1 MGRGSQPD
9 RPTYAVRHS
18 EEDRLLALAAFAVLD
33 TPPEQAF
40 DDLTWLAAQLCE
52 KPMALVSLVDADRQ
66 WFKSRRGLDLESTPR
81 EQSFCAHALRS
92 PEVLEIPDAVL
103 DPRFADN
110 PLVTGH
116 PHLRFYAGAPL
127 VTADGYVLGTLCVL
141 DTEPG
146 RLNEVQRNQL
156 QILANQ
162 VVSQLVVRR
171 QARELA
177 SEVRARLEADAAL
190 REQRRMLRGVL
201 DNTDALIYAKDVAG
215 RFVMA
220 NAELVRVT
228 RVDGGLVGRTDHEIF
243 SADLA
248 DDYRRN
254 DEQIMRTRSG
264 QVFIEDLIHPDGSKH
279 TYRSTKFPL
288 FDDAGAVIG
297 IGGVSTDVTEIAAE
311 RAAHQE
317 AEERWH
323 ALVENSPPVAVIDV
337 DSRIVY
343 ANSEAIALC
352 GATTRTEV
360 ENHPATR
367 FVGSRVERDIRAT
380 FMAIA
385 AGTALRREYT
395 CVLRRRD
402 GKSLTVQMD
411 ATAITYRG
419 APAVQLQ
426 LRDITAEA
434 AEHAVLERFA
444 LTDPLTES
452 LNRRA
457 WETRVEA
464 ILTDVSAIGAPLTIA
479 LIDLDHFKTFNDTHG
494 HNEGDELLRSFA
506 AAAEAVLR
514 ANDIFARWGGE
525 EFIVALP
532 DTPAEQATKILE
544 RVRCSV
550 PAGQTCSVGYTAWIP
565 GETLTE
571 TVTRADRALYEA
583 KNAGRN
589 RITAAADLSR

>member
-1 MGRGSQPD
+1 MGRGLQSD
-9 RPTYAVRHS
+9 RPASSVAIEQS
-18 EEDRLLALAAFAVLD
+18 EENRLLALSAFAVLD

-92 PEVLEIPDAVL
+92 PEVLEVPDALL
-103 DPRFADN
+103 DPRFAKN

-127 VTADGYVLGTLCVL
+127 VTADGYIMGTLCVL
-141 DTEPG
+141 DTSPG
-146 RLNEVQRNQL
+146 RLSEVQRNQL
-156 QILANQ
+156 RILAAQ
-162 VVSQLVVRR
+162 VVSQLEVRR

-177 SEVRARLEADAAL
+177 SEVRARLVADVAL
-190 REQRRMLRGVL
+190 REQRRVLDGVL
-201 DNTDALIYAKDVAG
+201 NNTDALIYAKDVAG
-215 RFVMA
+215 RFVMT
-220 NAELVRVT
+220 NAELERVT
-228 RVDGGLVGRTDHEIF
+228 QVEGGLVGRTDHELF
-243 SADLA
+243 PAALA

-254 DEQIMRTRSG
+254 DEHIMETRSG
-264 QVFIEDLIHPDGSKH
+264 QVFIEDLVHPDGSNH

-317 AEERWH
+317 AEERWQ
-323 ALVENSPPVAVIDV
+323 ALVEHSPAVAVIDV
-337 DSRIVY
+337 DGLIAY

-352 GATTRTEV
+352 GATTRAEV

-367 FVGSRVERDIRAT
+367 FVGRRVERDIRAT
-380 FMAIA
+380 FTAIA
-385 AGTALRREYT
+385 AGTALRRAYT

-402 GKSLTVQMD
+402 GSRLTVELD
-411 ATAITYRG
+411 ATAINYRG

-434 AEHAVLERFA
+434 AEHAALERFA
-444 LTDPLTES
+444 STDSLTGS

-457 WETRVEA
+457 WETRRA
-464 ILTDVSAIGAPLTIA
+464 HSGCDLRRWA
-479 LIDLDHFKTFNDTHG
+479 LGFG
-494 HNEGDELLRSFA
+494 FA
-506 AAAEAVLR
+506 ASS
-514 ANDIFARWGGE
+514 
-525 EFIVALP
+525 P
-532 DTPAEQATKILE
+532 PH
-544 RVRCSV
+544 
-550 PAGQTCSVGYTAWIP
+550 
-565 GETLTE
+565 TL
-571 TVTRADRALYEA
+571 
-583 KNAGRN
+583 
-589 RITAAADLSR
+589 TAAACASTAISTPRRCRKPVASGLPCS

>member
-1 MGRGSQPD
+1 M
-9 RPTYAVRHS
+9 AES
-18 EEDRLLALAAFAVLD
+18 EEDRLLVLSAFAVLD

-92 PEVLEIPDAVL
+92 PEVLEVPDTLL
-103 DPRFADN
+103 DPRFANN

-127 VTADGYVLGTLCVL
+127 ITADGYVLGTLCVL
-141 DTEPG
+141 DSAPG
-146 RLNEVQRNQL
+146 RLSGVQRNQL
-156 QILANQ
+156 RILAAQ
-162 VVSQLVVRR
+162 VISQLEVRR
-171 QARELA
+171 QATALA
-177 SEVRARLEADAAL
+177 AEVRARLVSDAAL
-190 REQRRMLRGVL
+190 REQRRMLDGVL
-201 DNTDALIYAKDVAG
+201 YNTDALIYAKDVTG
-215 RFVMA
+215 MFVMA
-220 NAELVRVT
+220 NAELERVT
-228 RVDGGLVGRTDHEIF
+228 RAEGGLVGRTDHELF
-243 SADLA
+243 PAELA

-254 DEQIMRTRSG
+254 DEQIMKAGSG
-264 QVFIEDLIHPDGSKH
+264 QVFIEELVHPDGSNH

-288 FDDAGAVIG
+288 FDDAGAIIG
-297 IGGVSTDVTEIAAE
+297 IGGVSTDVTEIATE

-317 AEERWH
+317 AEERWQ
-323 ALVENSPPVAVIDV
+323 ALVEHSPAVAVIDV
-337 DSRIVY
+337 DSRIAY

-352 GATTRTEV
+352 GATMRADV
-360 ENHPATR
+360 ENHPVTR
-367 FVGSRVERDIRAT
+367 FVGIRVERDIRTT

-385 AGTALRREYT
+385 AGTALRRAYT

-402 GKSLTVQMD
+402 GRTITVELD

-434 AEHAVLERFA
+434 AEHAVLQRFA
-444 LTDPLTES
+444 STDSLTES

-464 ILTDVSAIGAPLTIA
+464 VLADASAADSPLTIA
-479 LIDLDHFKTFNDTHG
+479 LIDLDHFKAFNDTHG
-494 HNEGDELLRSFA
+494 HNEGDAVLRSFA
-506 AAAEAVLR
+506 AAAGAVLR
-514 ANDIFARWGGE
+514 PDDIFARWGGE

-532 DTPAEQATKILE
+532 DTASEQALQILDH
-544 RVRCSV
+544 VRCSV
-550 PAGQTCSVGYTAWIP
+550 PAGQTCSIGHTTWIP
-565 GETLTE
+565 GEALTE
-571 TVTRADRALYEA
+571 TVTRADGALYEA
-583 KNAGRN
+583 KDAGRN
-589 RITAAADLSR
+589 RIAEACP